1 MIQEWEGL
9 SIFLLQNIRKYDRKK
24 GTKGFQN
31 GKGPKEWIG
40 GGFVGLGGTVGR
52 NSFHP
57 VGHS

>member
-1 MIQEWEGL
+1 MTV
-9 SIFLLQNIRKYDRKK
+9 KK